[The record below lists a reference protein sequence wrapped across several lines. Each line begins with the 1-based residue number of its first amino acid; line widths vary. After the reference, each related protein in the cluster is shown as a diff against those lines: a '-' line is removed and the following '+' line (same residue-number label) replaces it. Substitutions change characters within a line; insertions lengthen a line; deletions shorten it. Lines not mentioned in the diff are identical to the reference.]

1 MGNLSHWL
9 LDSEGDFR
17 VGSWHP
23 WSAFLNLSILV
34 LLGRIVRISWCGNR
48 PRKPFFVKSYYLWI
62 CLGDLI
68 SFTSKEICAWATCSK
83 VMFLCVGGY
92 RMKIFTIDLMIR
104 GCSLMNIC
112 WMCELKEE
120 TTNHI
125 FIHFEWASRLWYLLF
140 FLFFVRWVLLNG
152 VNKLLLGSSS

>member
-1 MGNLSHWL
+1 
-9 LDSEGDFR
+9 
-17 VGSWHP
+17 
-23 WSAFLNLSILV
+23 
-34 LLGRIVRISWCGNR
+34 
-48 PRKPFFVKSYYLWI
+48 
-62 CLGDLI
+62 
-68 SFTSKEICAWATCSK
+68 
-83 VMFLCVGGY
+83 
-92 RMKIFTIDLMIR
+92 MKIFTIDLMIR

>member
-1 MGNLSHWL
+1 MECFSQLIYPCITRQNCEDKLVWQLAKKAILCEVILS
-9 LDSEGDFR
+9 
-17 VGSWHP
+17 
-23 WSAFLNLSILV
+23 LNM
-34 LLGRIVRISWCGNR
+34 
-48 PRKPFFVKSYYLWI
+48 
-62 CLGDLI
+62 LGDLI